1 MARQQATA
9 AAPPA
14 AALGAGETLRRSR
27 GLPDQISGI
36 IAEEI
41 RLGRLK
47 PGDRLPTEQRLC
59 EAYGVSRAVIREA
72 ISRLKQDGLLV
83 SQQGRGVFV
92 SAEGTGSSFR
102 LPDTNLDDPEE
113 LRQILELLIA
123 VEVAATALAAERRSK
138 KDLTAIGRA
147 LADMATA
154 IERGESG
161 VDEDMRFHSTI
172 VEASGNLYFQGFTA
186 YLEAR
191 VRNLIR
197 AARTNTARF
206 EGLAYKVQEEH
217 EAIYRAIEARDIEA
231 ARAAAEHHLRNAA
244 ARLRLYVGDAARKG
258 G

>member
-1 MARQQATA
+1 MA
-9 AAPPA
+9 AAAPA
-14 AALGAGETLRRSR
+14 AALRTGEALRRSR

-102 LPDTNLDDPEE
+102 LPDANLDDPEE

-147 LADMATA
+147 LTSMAAA
-154 IERGESG
+154 IEQGESG
-161 VDEDMRFHSTI
+161 VDEDMGFHSAI
-172 VEASGNLYFQGFTA
+172 VRASGNVYFQNFTA
-186 YLEAR
+186 YLDAR

-206 EGLAYKVQEEH
+206 DGLAFKVQEEH
-217 EAIYRAIEARDIEA
+217 EAIYRAIEARDVEA
-231 ARAAAEHHLRNAA
+231 ARTAAEHHLRNAA
-244 ARLRLYVGDAARKG
+244 ARLRLYIGDAERKRA
-258 G
+258 